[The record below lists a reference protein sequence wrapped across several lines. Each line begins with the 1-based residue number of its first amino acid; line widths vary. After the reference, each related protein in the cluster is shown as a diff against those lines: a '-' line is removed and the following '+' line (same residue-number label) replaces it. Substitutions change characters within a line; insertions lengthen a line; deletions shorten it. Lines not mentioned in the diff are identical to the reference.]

1 MQAFAAGKGL
11 TGKSFTLM
19 KRADVNGGG
28 ASPVWSML
36 KGACDTCDGDVR
48 WNFAAKF
55 YVDKEGNVVER
66 SGDNDAALIEKLVS
80 A

>member
-1 MQAFAAGKGL
+1 VQAFAAGKGL

-36 KGACDTCDGDVR
+36 KGACDTCDGDVVR
-48 WNFAAKF
+48 VGARAC
-55 YVDKEGNVVER
+55 VCV
-66 SGDNDAALIEKLVS
+66 
-80 A
+80 

>member
-1 MQAFAAGKGL
+1 M
-11 TGKSFTLM
+11 
-19 KRADVNGGG
+19 RARVRSGHSRTHPRPR
-28 ASPVWSML
+28 AP
-36 KGACDTCDGDVR
+36 AQR